1 MSVTRLG
8 IVLQCRMIS
17 SIEGIEAKVRDSYL
31 EPGAFVIV
39 PESGLGSCIVWRVL
53 SRPLEL
59 VEDAKAD

>member
-1 MSVTRLG
+1 
-8 IVLQCRMIS
+8 MIS